1 VGGSERANS
10 QQSYEEPTKDKT
22 VVSES
27 PAAAAMS
34 DAGDYKLPV
43 NGLMNRLAL
52 KAKLV
57 GDEKQQ
63 GRR

>member
-1 VGGSERANS
+1 
-10 QQSYEEPTKDKT
+10 

-27 PAAAAMS
+27 AVAAAAAMS
-34 DAGDYKLPV
+34 DARVYKLPV

>member
-1 VGGSERANS
+1 
-10 QQSYEEPTKDKT
+10 
-22 VVSES
+22 
-27 PAAAAMS
+27 MS

>member
-1 VGGSERANS
+1 MKNQRKTNSGERVA
-10 QQSYEEPTKDKT
+10 
-22 VVSES
+22 
-27 PAAAAMS
+27 AAAAMS

-43 NGLMNRLAL
+43 NGLINRLAL